1 LCFVIMKGKGLII
14 KSAGST
20 YTVRTSGSVEIECK
34 LVGKYR
40 LEELRSTN
48 PVVVGDLVEF
58 TLENGE
64 QIGRINAVDSRKN
77 YIIRKSTNLSKSHQ
91 IIASNID
98 LLMLMVTVSRPVT
111 YPEFID
117 RYLVS
122 AEAYN
127 IPAVLLIN
135 KIDLYGQKEK
145 KTLEDWKDIYE
156 SIGYPCID
164 CSVKENTNIESIM
177 KLLKDKVTLI
187 AGNSGVGKST
197 LINRIEPGLQLK
209 TDEISKYH
217 KSGKHTTTFAEM
229 FELSLGGYVI
239 DTPGIRGF
247 GITDMEDEPLFHYFP
262 EIFNASA
269 NCKYNNCNHINE
281 PDCAVIQSIE
291 SGQISVSRYNSYL
304 NLFEEQK
311 NASKYR

>member
-1 LCFVIMKGKGLII
+1 MQGRGLII
-14 KSAGST
+14 KSAGGT

-34 LVGKYR
+34 LAGKYR

-64 QIGRINAVDSRKN
+64 RIGRINNVGPRKN
-77 YIIRKSTNLSKSHQ
+77 YIIRRSTNLSKSHQ
-91 IIASNID
+91 IIASNLD
-98 LLMLMVTVSRPVT
+98 LLMLMVTVRHPVT
-111 YPEFID
+111 HLEFID

-122 AEAYN
+122 AEAYT

-135 KIDLYGQKEK
+135 KIDLYGENEK
-145 KTLEDWKDIYE
+145 KTLTEWKNIYE

-164 CSVKENTNIESIM
+164 CSVKENTNVKRKL
-177 KLLKDKVTLI
+177 KLLKGKVTLI

-209 TDEISKYH
+209 TDQLSSYH
-217 KSGKHTTTFAEM
+217 KSGKHTTTFAEL
-229 FELSLGGYVI
+229 FELSQGGYII

-262 EIFNASA
+262 EIFKASA
-269 NCKYNNCNHINE
+269 HCKYNNCIHVNE
-281 PDCAVIQSIE
+281 PDCAVIQAIE
-291 SGQISVSRYNSYL
+291 SGSIHPSRYNSYV
-304 NLFEEQK
+304 NLLKEQK
-311 NASKYR
+311 SASKYR

>member
-1 LCFVIMKGKGLII
+1 MEGKALVI

-20 YTVRTSGSVEIECK
+20 YTVRASGSVDMDCK

-48 PVVVGDLVEF
+48 PVVVGDWVEF
-58 TLENGE
+58 TLEKGE
-64 QIGRINAVDSRKN
+64 KLGRITGVDSRKN

-98 LLMLMVTVSRPVT
+98 LLMLMVTVSHPVT
-111 YPEFID
+111 FPEFID

-135 KIDLYGQKEK
+135 KVDLYGDKENE
-145 KTLEDWKDIYE
+145 TLENWKNIYGKIGYNCIECSVTE
-156 SIGYPCID
+156 SINID
-164 CSVKENTNIESIM
+164 SIRDM
-177 KLLKDKVTLI
+177 LKGKVTLM

-197 LINRIEPGLQLK
+197 LINVIEPGLKLR
-209 TDEISKYH
+209 TSELSDYH

-229 FELSLGGYVI
+229 FELEVGGYII

-262 EIFNASA
+262 EFFRISA
-269 NCKYNNCNHINE
+269 QCKYNNCIHVNE
-281 PDCAVIQSIE
+281 PDCAVIQAIE
-291 SGQISVSRYNSYL
+291 SGELSISRYNSYL
-304 NLFEEQK
+304 NLLEEQK
-311 NASKYR
+311 NSSKYR

>member
-1 LCFVIMKGKGLII
+1 MEGKGLVI

-20 YTVRTSGSVEIECK
+20 YTVQSSGSNSIECK

-48 PVVVGDLVEF
+48 PVVVGDWVEF
-58 TLENGE
+58 TLEDGE
-64 QIGRINAVDSRKN
+64 GLGRITGVAERKN
-77 YIIRKSTNLSKSHQ
+77 YILRKSTNLSKAHQ

-98 LLMLMVTVSRPVT
+98 RLMLMVTVKSPVT
-111 YPEFID
+111 FPEFID

-127 IPAVLLIN
+127 IPATLLIN
-135 KIDLYGQKEK
+135 KMDLYTGEDIQKVEELK
-145 KTLEDWKDIYE
+145 EIYE
-156 SIGYPCID
+156 NIGYPCIE
-164 CSVKENTNIESIM
+164 CSVEKNINVETIIDQ
-177 KLLKDKVTLI
+177 LRGKVTLL
-187 AGNSGVGKST
+187 AGNSGVGKTT
-197 LINRIEPGLQLK
+197 LVNRIEPGLNLK
-209 TDEISKYH
+209 TSEISAYH

-229 FELSLGGYVI
+229 FPLKLGGYLI

-262 EIFNASA
+262 EIFASSA
-269 NCKYNNCNHINE
+269 KCKYHNCIHVNE

-291 SGQISVSRYNSYL
+291 SGIISLSRYNSYL
-304 NLFEEQK
+304 NLLSEQK
-311 NASKYR
+311 NAYKYR